1 MSVILSNNIIQP
13 LNYNELDDDNLVSK
27 QNTIDIINNMFF
39 LSYLCGL
46 ILTSVVLLLLC
57 LICSLYYVYKI
68 IFR

>member
-39 LSYLCGL
+39 F
-46 ILTSVVLLLLC
+46 ILFMW
-57 LICSLYYVYKI
+57 INI
-68 IFR
+68 N